1 MYNENCILTINGGS
15 SSIKFS
21 LYRIKESLEQLFNG
35 EIEKIGTKKATLNFK
50 NNINQQKNSINIEA
64 PDHEQAANHLIDWL
78 EKQLDFTSVS
88 AIGHRIVHGMQHT
101 EPEIVTEDLLNELK
115 KISAFDPEHL
125 PEEIKLIE
133 IFKKRYPALKQIA
146 CFDTSFHTS
155 MPVVAK
161 LLTIPRRYYEMGI
174 QRYGFH
180 GLSYAY
186 LMEELKRVAGE
197 EKAKGKI
204 ILAHLGSGASLAAV
218 KDGKSIDTSMGFTP
232 TSGLPMGTRTGDLDP
247 GVAWYLMQF
256 EKLNPAQFSYL
267 INHES
272 GLIGISETNS
282 DMRELAE
289 IEDTD
294 NRAKEAIELFCYQ
307 TKKWIGSF
315 AAALGGL
322 DTLVFSGGIG
332 EHSPEVR
339 SKICDGLEFIGIEL
353 DEIKNM
359 NNEALI
365 ATEDSKVNVHVIKT
379 NEEEMIAKL
388 VSRILNFSNDS
399 GTENENKLGKFK
411 TKSLKEKCE

>member
-1 MYNENCILTINGGS
+1 MILAINGGS
-15 SSIKFS
+15 SSIKFALFKAGNS
-21 LYRIKESLEQLFNG
+21 LKQLFNG
-35 EIEKIGTKKATLNFK
+35 AIENIGTQKATLNFS
-50 NNINQQKNSINIEA
+50 NTIDQQKNSIDIEA
-64 PDHEQAANHLIDWL
+64 ADHDQAANHLIGWL
-78 EKQLDFTSVS
+78 EKQEHFDSIK
-88 AIGHRIVHGMQHT
+88 AIGHRIVHGMDHT
-101 EPEIVTEDLLNELK
+101 EPEPVTDDLLNELK

-133 IFKKRYPALKQIA
+133 VFKKRHPAIKQIA

-161 LLTIPRRYYEMGI
+161 LLSIPRRYFEMGI

-186 LMEELKRVAGE
+186 LVEELKRVAGE
-197 EKAKGKI
+197 EAAKGKI

-218 KDGKSIDTSMGFTP
+218 KHGKSLDTSMGFTP

-247 GVAWYLMQF
+247 GVAWYLMQC
-256 EKLNPAQFSYL
+256 EKLGPKKFNHL

-272 GLIGISETNS
+272 GLLGISETNS
-282 DMRELAE
+282 DMRELMK

-294 NRAKEAIELFCYQ
+294 HRAKEAIELFCYQ

-315 AAALGGL
+315 TTVLGGL

-339 SKICDGLEFIGIEL
+339 SKICDNLEFLGLEL
-353 DEIKNM
+353 DEIKNI
-359 NNEALI
+359 NNEAI
-365 ATEDSKVNVHVIKT
+365 ISTEKSKVKVRVITT
-379 NEEEMIAKL
+379 NEDVMIARL
-388 VSRILNFSNDS
+388 VNDILN
-399 GTENENKLGKFK
+399 
-411 TKSLKEKCE
+411 KSIKNN

>member
-1 MYNENCILTINGGS
+1 MGKEECILSINGGS

-21 LYRIKESLEQLFNG
+21 LYKIREPLEQLFNG
-35 EIEKIGTKKATLNFK
+35 EIENIGTKKAKLHFNNTVDQQK
-50 NNINQQKNSINIEA
+50 NNIDFEA
-64 PDHEQAANHLIDWL
+64 SNHEQAANNLIDWL
-78 EKQLDFTSVS
+78 EKQKHFASVK
-88 AIGHRIVHGMQHT
+88 AIGHRIVHGMKHT
-101 EPEIVTEDLLNELK
+101 KPELISDDLLSELK

-133 IFKKRYPALKQIA
+133 IFSKRYPSLKQVA

-155 MPVVAK
+155 MPTVAK
-161 LLTIPRRYYEMGI
+161 LLSIPRRFYEKGI

-180 GLSYAY
+180 GLSFAY
-186 LMEELKRVAGE
+186 LLEELKRVAGDDT
-197 EKAKGKI
+197 AKGKI
-204 ILAHLGSGASLAAV
+204 ILAHLGNGASLAAV

-256 EKLNPAQFSYL
+256 EKLGPKQFSHL
-267 INHES
+267 VNHES
-272 GLIGISETNS
+272 GLLGISETNA
-282 DMRELAE
+282 DMRELMK

-294 NRAKEAIELFCYQ
+294 NRANEAIELFCYQ

-322 DTLVFSGGIG
+322 DVLVFSGGIG

-339 SKICDGLEFIGIEL
+339 SKICDNLEFLGIEL

-359 NNEALI
+359 NNEGI
-365 ATEDSKVNVHVIKT
+365 ISTETSRVPVHVIKT
-379 NEEEMIAKL
+379 NEEFMIAKL
-388 VSRILNFSNDS
+388 VCDVL
-399 GTENENKLGKFK
+399 E
-411 TKSLKEKCE
+411 

>member
-1 MYNENCILTINGGS
+1 MHNDDCILSINGGS

-21 LYRIKESLEQLFNG
+21 LYKIKEPLEQLFNG
-35 EIEKIGTKKATLNFK
+35 EIENIGTKKSILNFNNTK
-50 NNINQQKNSINIEA
+50 NQHKNSIDFEA
-64 PDHEQAANHLIDWL
+64 SDHDQAANHLIDWL
-78 EKQLDFTSVS
+78 EKQEHFDSVK
-88 AIGHRIVHGMQHT
+88 AIGHRIVHGMKHT
-101 EPEIVTEDLLNELK
+101 EPEIVTDDLLNELK

-125 PEEIKLIE
+125 PEEIRLIE
-133 IFKKRYPALKQIA
+133 VFKKRYPALKQIA

-161 LLTIPRRYYEMGI
+161 LLSIPRRYYEMGI

-197 EKAKGKI
+197 EAAQGKI

-218 KDGKSIDTSMGFTP
+218 KDGKSMDTSMGFTP
-232 TSGLPMGTRTGDLDP
+232 TSGLPMSTRTGDLDP
-247 GVAWYLMQF
+247 GVAWYLMQH
-256 EKLNPAQFSYL
+256 EKLTPKEFNHL
-267 INHES
+267 INQES
-272 GLIGISETNS
+272 GLLGISETNS
-282 DMRELAE
+282 DMRELVK

-307 TKKWIGSF
+307 TKKWIGSY

-322 DTLVFSGGIG
+322 DVLVFSGGIG

-339 SKICDGLEFIGIEL
+339 SKTCDGLEFLGIEL

-359 NNEALI
+359 NNEAFI
-365 ATEDSKVNVHVIKT
+365 ATDASKVKVHVIKT

-388 VSRILNFSNDS
+388 VSKILNYSNDY
-399 GTENENKLGKFK
+399 GT
-411 TKSLKEKCE
+411 

>member
-1 MYNENCILTINGGS
+1 MGKEECILSINGGS

-21 LYRIKESLEQLFNG
+21 LYKIREPLEQLFNG
-35 EIEKIGTKKATLNFK
+35 EIENIGTKKAKLHFNNTVDQQK
-50 NNINQQKNSINIEA
+50 NNIDFEA
-64 PDHEQAANHLIDWL
+64 SNHEQAANNLIDWL
-78 EKQLDFTSVS
+78 EKQKHFDSVK
-88 AIGHRIVHGMQHT
+88 AIGHRIVHGMKHT
-101 EPEIVTEDLLNELK
+101 KPELISDDLLSELK

-133 IFKKRYPALKQIA
+133 IFSKRYPSLKQVA

-155 MPVVAK
+155 MPTVAK
-161 LLTIPRRYYEMGI
+161 LLSIPRRFYEKGI

-180 GLSYAY
+180 GLSFAY
-186 LMEELKRVAGE
+186 LLEELKRVAGDDT
-197 EKAKGKI
+197 AKGKI
-204 ILAHLGSGASLAAV
+204 ILAHLGNGASLAAV

-256 EKLNPAQFSYL
+256 EKLGPKQFSHL
-267 INHES
+267 VNHES
-272 GLIGISETNS
+272 GLLGISETNA
-282 DMRELAE
+282 DMRELMK

-294 NRAKEAIELFCYQ
+294 NRANEAIELFCYQ

-322 DTLVFSGGIG
+322 DVLVFSGGIG

-339 SKICDGLEFIGIEL
+339 SKICDNLEFLGIEL

-359 NNEALI
+359 NNEGI
-365 ATEDSKVNVHVIKT
+365 ISTETSRAAVHVIKT
-379 NEEEMIAKL
+379 NEELMIAKL
-388 VSRILNFSNDS
+388 VCDVL
-399 GTENENKLGKFK
+399 E
-411 TKSLKEKCE
+411 

>member
-1 MYNENCILTINGGS
+1 MILAINGGS
-15 SSIKFS
+15 SSIKFALFKAGNS
-21 LYRIKESLEQLFNG
+21 LKQLFNG
-35 EIEKIGTKKATLNFK
+35 AIENIGTQKATLNFS
-50 NNINQQKNSINIEA
+50 NTIDQQKNSIDIEA
-64 PDHEQAANHLIDWL
+64 ADHDQAANHLIEWL
-78 EKQLDFTSVS
+78 EKQEHFDSIK
-88 AIGHRIVHGMQHT
+88 AIGHRIVHGMDHT
-101 EPEIVTEDLLNELK
+101 EPEPVTDDLLNELK

-133 IFKKRYPALKQIA
+133 VFKKRHPAIKQIA

-161 LLTIPRRYYEMGI
+161 LLSIPRRYFEMGV

-186 LMEELKRVAGE
+186 LVEELKRVAGE
-197 EKAKGKI
+197 EAAKGKI

-218 KDGKSIDTSMGFTP
+218 KHGKSLDTSMGFTP

-247 GVAWYLMQF
+247 GVAWYLMQC
-256 EKLNPAQFSYL
+256 EKLGPKKFNHL

-272 GLIGISETNS
+272 GLLGISETNS
-282 DMRELAE
+282 DMRELMK

-294 NRAKEAIELFCYQ
+294 HRAKEAIELFCYQ

-315 AAALGGL
+315 TTVLGGL

-339 SKICDGLEFIGIEL
+339 SKICDNLEFLGLEL
-353 DEIKNM
+353 DEIKNI
-359 NNEALI
+359 NNEAI
-365 ATEDSKVNVHVIKT
+365 ISTEKSKVKVRVITT
-379 NEEEMIAKL
+379 NEDVMIARL
-388 VSRILNFSNDS
+388 VNDILN
-399 GTENENKLGKFK
+399 
-411 TKSLKEKCE
+411 KSIKNN